1 MHPPLLIE
9 VDDERLAESLRRHL
23 QWFEVDAVE
32 VDGHWEVRVDLL
44 ERNPHGRVVD
54 ALSAIDDWLT
64 VAGIP
69 SVRVHVDGTS
79 YTLQAPPRS
88 LSDGIAGAPA

>member
-44 ERNPHGRVVD
+44 ERNPHGR
-54 ALSAIDDWLT
+54 SST
-64 VAGIP
+64 
-69 SVRVHVDGTS
+69 R
-79 YTLQAPPRS
+79 
-88 LSDGIAGAPA
+88 